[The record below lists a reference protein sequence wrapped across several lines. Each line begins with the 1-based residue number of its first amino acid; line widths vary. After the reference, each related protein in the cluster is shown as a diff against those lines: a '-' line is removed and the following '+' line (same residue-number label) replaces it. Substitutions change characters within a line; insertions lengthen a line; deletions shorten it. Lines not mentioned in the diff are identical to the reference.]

1 MKMYADCTSWQTCA
15 GHIELDAMGV
25 RGAIIIIQHVGW
37 VRADGAVPVGRRKNG
52 ATPAINIAGSNC
64 ERKFTD
70 GCVQFGGKVLRHA
83 YAHSL
88 IPTTATTTRAIN
100 EAYRDCRGE
109 GKSK

>member
-52 ATPAINIAGSNC
+52 ATPAINIAGVTVNESSLMDVFSLE
-64 ERKFTD
+64 ERF
-70 GCVQFGGKVLRHA
+70 CVMHM
-83 YAHSL
+83 H
-88 IPTTATTTRAIN
+88 IPSSPPPPPPL
-100 EAYRDCRGE
+100 GP
-109 GKSK
+109 